1 MQPDNV
7 SRQSITLMACTM
19 MPLRF
24 LTNFRHL
31 QLSICTGGKE
41 QHVSLQKIKKSR
53 GNTCVL
59 FPSYRHFNGFTSCFR
74 QLLSAVMKLPVLLLS
89 SRQAIQILASA
100 LLARSVLAPLTSFP
114 LVVFIFITF
123 PASSRCHS
131 RCLSRWC
138 TLPSPPTLRADVRR
152 YFKTYLSSKE
162 KDC

>member
-1 MQPDNV
+1 MYPD
-7 SRQSITLMACTM
+7 SLLLWWPAQWCLWD
-19 MPLRF
+19 F
-24 LTNFRHL
+24 LPISGTYNSQFVLEAH
-31 QLSICTGGKE
+31 KE

-89 SRQAIQILASA
+89 SWQAIQILASA